1 MQILDSAIVPNVY
14 FLAGTLI
21 LLIVLAVIY
30 WVGVSS
36 FRVLKG
42 LNIPGP
48 PPLPYIGNLRD
59 IQRLGGIHVAP
70 VRLMQEYGKVFAW
83 SVGRT
88 PAIVVGDP
96 EILKHVMV
104 KEFQNF
110 RNRFL
115 LFRDTRSEMRHG
127 MFSATDDKWKRIRST
142 LTPTFTSGKLRQ
154 MTPKMRESCDTLM
167 DKIGKVA
174 DTGESVDILGMF
186 CQMTLEVILSTAFG
200 IDSEVQKNPNNTFS
214 DKAKEIFKSP
224 TFLRM
229 FLMLPF
235 ASVFFKIFRFLIHNN
250 NMKYFID
257 LSKEILSKRHDK
269 TFNRKD
275 FVDLMLSAVN
285 PDGSRKLSDPE
296 IIAQSVTF
304 LLAGHE
310 TSSNA
315 LSATAY
321 YLALNPEVQE
331 RLRLEIRMAAETN
344 SDKSP
349 HELANDLEYL
359 DCVVN
364 EVLRLHPPVHTM
376 NRECAQACVIN
387 GITIPA
393 GMDVTIPFYSL
404 HHDPDAWPEPDK
416 FDPERF
422 RGPAKESRHPF
433 QFIPFGA
440 GPRNCIGMRF
450 ALNEVKLVLFQILSK
465 YKFVRSPDTQVPL
478 VLIPGATLIPRDGI
492 YLRIET
498 A

>member
-1 MQILDSAIVPNVY
+1 MHILDSVNVPTVY

-21 LLIVLAVIY
+21 LLIALAVIY

-110 RNRFL
+110 RNRFVV
-115 LFRDTRSEMRHG
+115 FKDIRSEMRHG
-127 MFSATDDKWKRIRST
+127 MFSATDDNWKRIRST

-186 CQMTLEVILSTAFG
+186 SPMSLEIILSTAFG
-200 IDSEVQKNPNNTFS
+200 IDSQVQKNPNNTFS

-235 ASVFFKIFRFLIHNN
+235 ASVLFKIFRFLIQNN
-250 NMKYFID
+250 NIKYFID

-310 TSSNA
+310 TSSNT

-344 SDKSP
+344 SEKSP
-349 HELANDLEYL
+349 QELANDLEYL

-364 EVLRLHPPVHTM
+364 EVLRIHPPAHTI

-393 GMDVTIPFYSL
+393 GMDVTIPIYSL

-478 VLIPGATLIPRDGI
+478 VLIPGAALIPRDGI